1 MANPIPGGIES
12 PEETRMSQSDRA
24 FHDLLGYI
32 ERELDFESGFYNDA
46 YLDRRIN
53 ARMRRTGHDEYRAYQ
68 RHLEGNPEEQEAL
81 LDSLSINVTGFF
93 RNPEAWESLRD
104 VLADLTDGHGSVRVW
119 SAPCADGRE
128 PYSVAMLALDDD
140 DIDARRVEVLG
151 TDINADILA
160 AARGGRYE
168 TTKTTDIAE
177 ELEPLSATDPYVDRE
192 GDAFTVRDRV
202 RELVSFERHDLI
214 RGEDKHEFDLVLC
227 RNFLIYIDADYKV
240 PIFETI
246 TGSLV
251 DRGYLVIGM
260 TETLPSEFRDT
271 YDPVAKKHRI
281 YRRN

>member
-1 MANPIPGGIES
+1 
-12 PEETRMSQSDRA
+12 MSRSDRA
-24 FHDLLGYI
+24 FHDLLEYI

-68 RHLEGNPEEQEAL
+68 RHLEGNPEEQDAL

-93 RNPEAWESLRD
+93 RNPEAWESLRE
-104 VLADLTDGHGSVRVW
+104 VLVDLTEGHGRVRVW

-151 TDINADILA
+151 TDINADILE
-160 AARGGRYE
+160 AAREGRYE

>member
-1 MANPIPGGIES
+1 
-12 PEETRMSQSDRA
+12 MSQSDRA

-68 RHLEGNPEEQEAL
+68 RHLEGNPEEQDAL

-93 RNPEAWESLRD
+93 RNPEAWESLRE

-160 AARGGRYE
+160 A
-168 TTKTTDIAE
+168 
-177 ELEPLSATDPYVDRE
+177 E